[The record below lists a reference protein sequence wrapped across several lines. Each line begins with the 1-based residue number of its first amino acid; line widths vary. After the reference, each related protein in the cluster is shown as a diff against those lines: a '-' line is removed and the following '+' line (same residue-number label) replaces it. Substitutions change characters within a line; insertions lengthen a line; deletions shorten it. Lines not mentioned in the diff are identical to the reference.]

1 MSYKWINKNLEKTY
15 GFNIEKINSDDNRFH
30 AIYFLDSTTGAL
42 LLSKKYTSNTRFS
55 SYEDLISGFLNA
67 LNLFMSEIKPESM
80 DDEIQEVNFKE
91 SRILYERRGRL
102 SVIAISKKTNLQVE
116 RVILHQIMED
126 FYHRFESAIRNFNGN
141 IDPSILQYKKRLENM
156 NLNKLFK
163 FDVQL

>member
-1 MSYKWINKNLEKTY
+1 MSYRWINKNSEKTH
-15 GFNIEKINSDDNRFH
+15 GFNLDRFNSDDNRFH
-30 AIYFLDSTTGAL
+30 AIYFLDNISGSL
-42 LLSKKYTSNTRFS
+42 LLSKKYTPNARFS
-55 SYEDLISGFLNA
+55 SHEDLISGFLNA
-67 LNLFMSEIKPESM
+67 LNLFISEIKPESM
-80 DDEIQEVNFKE
+80 NDEIQEVNFKE

-126 FYHRFESAIRNFNGN
+126 FYYRFESAIRNFNGS

-163 FDVQL
+163 FDVHL

>member
-15 GFNIEKINSDDNRFH
+15 GFNIERINSDDNRFH
-30 AIYFLDSTTGAL
+30 AIYFLDNITGSL
-42 LLSKKYTSNTRFS
+42 LLSKKYTRNTKFS
-55 SYEDLISGFLNA
+55 SHDDLISGFLNA

-80 DDEIQEVNFKE
+80 NDEIQEVNFKE

-102 SVIAISKKTNLQVE
+102 SVIGISKKTNLQVE

-126 FYHRFESAIRNFNGN
+126 FYYKFESAIRNFNGN

-156 NLNKLFK
+156 NLNTFFK

>member
-1 MSYKWINKNLEKTY
+1 MSHKWNNRNLDRTY
-15 GFNIEKINSDDNRFH
+15 GFNIETINSDDNRFH
-30 AIYFLDSTTGAL
+30 AIYFLDNVTGSL

-55 SYEDLISGFLNA
+55 SHEDLIGGFLNA

-80 DDEIQEVNFKE
+80 NDEIQEVNFKE

-102 SVIAISKKTNLQVE
+102 SVIAISKKTNLIVE

-126 FYHRFESAIRNFNGN
+126 FYYRFESSIRNFNGN

-156 NLNKLFK
+156 NLNNLFK
-163 FDVQL
+163 LDVHL